1 MYSKFELWPCLCE
14 ILSSPTC
21 TNSCVKLYSI
31 YTQMFKDP
39 LEQPQQRGGPII
51 SHGDIKGIFA
61 NIPDIL
67 AVHQTLVVR
76 GGGGCLGKRVCG
88 GGGCNTVR
96 ACVCVGVCV

>member
-1 MYSKFELWPCLCE
+1 
-14 ILSSPTC
+14 
-21 TNSCVKLYSI
+21 
-31 YTQMFKDP
+31 MFKDP

-76 GGGGCLGKRVCG
+76 GGECLGRSV
-88 GGGCNTVR
+88 
-96 ACVCVGVCV
+96 CVCVCVCVCEGSANNEQIFYNACTHYIDFLIWSDVFHLPRPPLRSR